1 MVVRVN
7 LCGEETKD
15 KLQDGDLGNRRD
27 LFSLQAC
34 REESVSKANGNERP
48 QSWGET
54 EARLSFNPQ

>member
-1 MVVRVN
+1 MEICGIGGIYF
-7 LCGEETKD
+7 LCNQK
-15 KLQDGDLGNRRD
+15 
-27 LFSLQAC
+27 AC